1 MTMPQIPDGKHRP
14 CFSEVII
21 DLLESIALEE
31 IALSHLINAEAE
43 KLQAFVGKKLDFPTG
58 PSNGEINKFNH
69 GVQKLM
75 DVIVMK
81 EWLLLRKFEN
91 VIHCMEHHEIP
102 QCDEDE

>member
-1 MTMPQIPDGKHRP
+1 MSMPQIPDGKHRP

-31 IALSHLINAEAE
+31 MALAHLINAEAE
-43 KLQAFVGKKLDFPTG
+43 KLQAFVGRDLDFPTC
-58 PSNGEINKFNH
+58 PSNSEIMKFNN

-91 VIHCMEHHEIP
+91 VLHCMEHHESPI
-102 QCDEDE
+102 CHDDE